1 MAIKQEACTNPKI
14 VKFIEKL
21 MGEHGGMSVPVTHG
35 EFNRHVFLE
44 TIICKGG
51 AGISMD
57 KESLMGYACLTERE
71 FETIKNEYLAE
82 GIIKEENNPMV
93 GEPMYSLLLTP
104 KEEAI

>member
-1 MAIKQEACTNPKI
+1 MSIQQEACTNPI
-14 VKFIEKL
+14 VVKVVEKL
-21 MGEHGGMSVPVTHG
+21 MAGLPAPVTHG
-35 EFNRHVFLE
+35 DFNRRMFIE
-44 TIICKGG
+44 CIIIKGG

-71 FETIKNEYLAE
+71 FESIKDEYLIA

-93 GEPMYSLLLTP
+93 GEPLYSLQLTP